1 MTTLVRSAAA
11 GGSWLDTE
19 GGSISLVLLV
29 GLAATLVIVGLY
41 ALGIRFFAV
50 GAPDVRVPV
59 GDDPEG
65 PTAVVAERE
74 HPRPVPA
81 TLAGLACFA
90 GVAAAVVYGIYL
102 VIPLFHGS

>member
-1 MTTLVRSAAA
+1 MTTLLESTDAA
-11 GGSWLDTE
+11 GWLGTE
-19 GGSISLVLLV
+19 GGSILLVLVV

-50 GAPDVRVPV
+50 GAPDVRVPD

-65 PTAVVAERE
+65 STAVVVPRE
-74 HPRPVPA
+74 TPRPLPA
-81 TLAGLACFA
+81 TVAGLVCFA

-102 VIPLFHGS
+102 VIPLFHGT